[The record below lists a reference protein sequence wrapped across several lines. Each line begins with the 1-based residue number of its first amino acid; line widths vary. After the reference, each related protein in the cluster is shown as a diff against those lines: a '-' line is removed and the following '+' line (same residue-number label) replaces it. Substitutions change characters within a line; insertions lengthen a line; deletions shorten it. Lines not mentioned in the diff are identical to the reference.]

1 MYTPKIE
8 SHVWPDVKSVWP
20 WCQFCTY
27 SRKGMWWNGTL
38 GFYNPIEPTTGSN
51 FAYIV
56 ASALE
61 LGAWVS
67 EANDQP
73 RRVSGRRTRRG
84 GSSDVEGESAAGAS
98 MAQLSQQCGLLQW
111 RAHLVQPHPWLR
123 LHHLHL
129 QSHGKIL
136 AHVRSLPT
144 QARHKHLQSRKIRE
158 TMGFRVLDIESSKS
172 DRKIGN
178 VSRVV
183 LSVVAVCFKSDVAMK
198 FVGSQ

>member
-1 MYTPKIE
+1 MCTPKIE
-8 SHVWPDVKSVWP
+8 SHVWPDFTSEFDQMLRTCGLG
-20 WCQFCTY
+20 CQFCTY

-38 GFYNPIEPTTGSN
+38 GFYNPIEPTTGSD
-51 FAYIV
+51 FAYIM

-73 RRVSGRRTRRG
+73 RRVPGRRTRRG

-111 RAHLVQPHPWLR
+111 RAHLMQPHPWLR

-129 QSHGKIL
+129 QSHGKSWL
-136 AHVRSLPT
+136 TSAPSQRKHVTNTCNLEKSERRWGL
-144 QARHKHLQSRKIRE
+144 
-158 TMGFRVLDIESSKS
+158 GFWTLRTAKATG
-172 DRKIGN
+172 R
-178 VSRVV
+178 
-183 LSVVAVCFKSDVAMK
+183 
-198 FVGSQ
+198 